1 MSIQTKSGSLVV
13 FGDSLSDNGNLFSLT
28 NGGYPPPP
36 AWQGRGSNGPTYAEQ
51 LAPLLGLSLND
62 FAYYGGQ
69 ASDNSPPVIANPVT
83 GARLPIDLSNQIKSY
98 LSSLS
103 GGQIPSNAT
112 VMINIGSDDYLGYL
126 ETNPPQTPA
135 AVQAMVSDVV
145 GAVGQAVAELTQ
157 AGAKK
162 ILLFA
167 LPDIAIT
174 PAGVMANS
182 PAFQALVHAIDVA
195 NNTALAQ
202 IAAASP
208 NVKLVDLFALSD
220 ALAADPTSFGFTA
233 PITTTWSGQLAS
245 GSQQFA
251 SNEIAFFDALHPTY
265 VAHGIIAAFADAVIA
280 SDHVDFLDGTQRV
293 VHAQSGSTFIFAK
306 ALDPGNTTLNG
317 NDTIYGGVGDDTIIA
332 GSGNVTVWGG
342 VGNDL
347 IAAGSGNAAL
357 HGGLGTDVIATNSLG
372 VNALTAGIGDD
383 ALIVNRG
390 GTNSLRGG
398 AGSDLFILKE
408 GDGLVNA
415 DGTFSFGQQ
424 HISGGIGDDTLRIV
438 INDQNPVDEKG
449 FIAEFLKIESAF
461 DQAAKTNHPG
471 SFQVD
476 GLTVSGIDRLELQ
489 VSSASTDPNTPY
501 LITSNILLA
510 DGAGSHVS
518 SGLSNMLSEAGRWGL
533 LTV

>member
-1 MSIQTKSGSLVV
+1 MSIQTKSASLVV

-28 NGGYPPPP
+28 GGAYPSPT
-36 AWQGRGSNGPTYAEQ
+36 WQGRGSNGPTYAEQ
-51 LAPLLGLSLND
+51 LAPLLGLTLND
-62 FAYYGGQ
+62 FAFYGGQ
-69 ASDNSPPVIANPVT
+69 ASDNSPPVIPIP
-83 GARLPIDLSNQIKSY
+83 GARLPIDLSNQIKTY
-98 LSSLS
+98 LSSLP
-103 GGQIPSNAT
+103 GGQIPGDAT

-126 ETNPPQTPA
+126 EAEPPQTPA

-145 GAVGQAVAELTQ
+145 GAIAQAVTELTQ

-162 ILLFA
+162 ILLFT
-167 LPDIAIT
+167 LPDFAIT
-174 PAGVMANS
+174 PAAVAYG

-195 NNTALAQ
+195 NNAALTQ
-202 IAAASP
+202 IAANSP

-220 ALAADPTSFGFTA
+220 ALAADPASFGFTA
-233 PITTTWSGQLAS
+233 PVTTQLAT
-245 GSQQFA
+245 GSQQYA

-265 VAHGIIAAFADAVIA
+265 AAHGVIAAFSDAVIA

-306 ALDPGNTTLNG
+306 ALDPANATLND
-317 NDTIYGGVGDDTIIA
+317 NYTIYCGLGDDTIFA

-342 VGNDL
+342 AGNDL

-357 HGGLGTDVIATNSLG
+357 HGGLGTDVLAANSLA
-372 VNALTAGIGDD
+372 VNLLTAGIGDD
-383 ALIVNRG
+383 ALIANRG
-390 GTNSLRGG
+390 GTNILRGG
-398 AGSDLFILKE
+398 VGDDLFILKE
-408 GDGLVNA
+408 AASLANA

-424 HISGGIGDDTLRIV
+424 KIIGGTGDDTLRFV
-438 INDQNPVDEKG
+438 INDQNPADEQN

-461 DQAAKTNHPG
+461 DQAAKTHHPG

-489 VSSASTDPNTPY
+489 VSSASADPNTPY
-501 LITSNILLA
+501 LISSSIILA
-510 DGAGSHVS
+510 DGASSHVS
-518 SGLSNMLSEAGRWGL
+518 SGLSAMLSNAGRWGL